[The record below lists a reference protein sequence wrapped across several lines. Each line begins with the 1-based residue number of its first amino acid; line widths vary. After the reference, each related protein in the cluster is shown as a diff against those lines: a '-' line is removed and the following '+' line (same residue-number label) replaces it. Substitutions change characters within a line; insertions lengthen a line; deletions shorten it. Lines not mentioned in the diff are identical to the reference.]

1 MASKNP
7 LEEHRTLFIAT
18 RGSALALAQ
27 ATHIQSLSQE
37 LFPDHTFELKV
48 IRTTG
53 DQLQALQ
60 DDQSSKEPLPKGL
73 FTKELEAALL
83 NGKADM
89 AIHSLKDLPTELP
102 PKLCLGAITAREDA
116 REILILKKP
125 VDAAIAHPC
134 ALLPS
139 KAVVAT
145 NSPRR
150 AAQIKAWDSPV
161 EVVPMRGNVPTRLEK
176 LASQKKLHAT
186 VLALAGLNRLGYQL
200 EENGRLTG
208 NDAPEGLYGYV
219 IKPEHLL
226 PCVGQ
231 GFLGIE
237 IREQDPFVASLV
249 KALEDTPSA
258 TAATAER
265 SFLHAM
271 GGGCQ
276 TPYAALASW
285 AQPDR
290 LTLKGRAF
298 HGPSCVE
305 AELEGKA
312 DDPLSLGQQ
321 LAEAL
326 SP

>member
-1 MASKNP
+1 MSSGRHLLYLNQEAPLRKHGIQKPS

-27 ATHIQSLSQE
+27 ARHIQSLSQE
-37 LFPDHTFELKV
+37 LFPDHTFELRV

-53 DQLQALQ
+53 DQLQALR

-83 NGKADM
+83 EWQGRHG
-89 AIHSLKDLPTELP
+89 HSQPEGP
-102 PKLCLGAITAREDA
+102 AHRASS
-116 REILILKKP
+116 EIVSGRHYRQGRCP
-125 VDAAIAHPC
+125 GNPHPQETCGCTIAHPC
-134 ALLPS
+134 AILPS

-226 PCVGQ
+226 PCVEPGVS
-231 GFLGIE
+231 GH
-237 IREQDPFVASLV
+237 RNP
-249 KALEDTPSA
+249 
-258 TAATAER
+258 
-265 SFLHAM
+265 
-271 GGGCQ
+271 
-276 TPYAALASW
+276 
-285 AQPDR
+285 
-290 LTLKGRAF
+290 
-298 HGPSCVE
+298 
-305 AELEGKA
+305 
-312 DDPLSLGQQ
+312 
-321 LAEAL
+321 
-326 SP
+326 